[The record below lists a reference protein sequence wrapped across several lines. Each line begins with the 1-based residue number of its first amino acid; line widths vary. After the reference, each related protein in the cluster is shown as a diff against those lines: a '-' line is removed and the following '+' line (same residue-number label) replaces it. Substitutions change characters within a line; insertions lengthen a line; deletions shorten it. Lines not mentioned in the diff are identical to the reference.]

1 MSRLCGLDGS
11 ADAKA
16 EIVPFLQRQR
26 CLAVRVPSEL
36 HSARSAGEAAAA
48 PQRRSHHHAIATSAA
63 RKARRKL
70 RDLFS
75 ERANHA
81 RGASA
86 FGLKVFPNAR
96 SLITRKLLTPKEMLP
111 RVSSVEAAGR
121 PAHAP

>member
-26 CLAVRVPSEL
+26 CLAGRARSEL
-36 HSARSAGEAAAA
+36 RSARSAGEASAA
-48 PQRRSHHHAIATSAA
+48 RRRQSHRHAIAASAVWEA
-63 RKARRKL
+63 HRRP

-111 RVSSVEAAGR
+111 RVSSVKAAGR
-121 PAHAP
+121 LALAP